1 MKAVGYGDLV
11 AVGAKCG
18 FIAAGD
24 GSGGRGEMWIHTGD
38 GFAYRDAYRAPLLTE
53 LESMPKSP
61 CIGSVVLGGI
71 GGTRGLCAF
80 GMIW

>member
-1 MKAVGYGDLV
+1 MKAVGDGDLV

-18 FIAAGD
+18 YIAAGD

-61 CIGSVVLGGI
+61 CILVVPKQVVPKHWQILA
-71 GGTRGLCAF
+71 LPN
-80 GMIW
+80 